1 MARAEQKKENSLL
14 FTFYFFFRS
23 FSLIL
28 LYYYYAA
35 FFYFQLFYL
44 MFIFIQLHSCFR
56 LFTTAE
62 MMLLH
67 CFISTTF
74 RSKMFSIHRYT
85 FQHINNYI
93 RTGRS
98 DLKHFDAVL
107 RIQIR
112 SDPGHFLSNLDVL
125 RRIQL
130 SVCYWLQR
138 LYKVLNYEPEPK
150 KLGSGSR
157 TQVLKSRIRSGSA
170 TLF

>member
-1 MARAEQKKENSLL
+1 MTNHFVNKKEIEAKTTFALFQHEHPYWFERRDIGMLKIKNTFTILGQFTLKPYWRGYFLKKILMARAEQKKENSLL

-74 RSKMFSIHRYT
+74 RSKMFSIHRYA
-85 FQHINNYI
+85 F
-93 RTGRS
+93 
-98 DLKHFDAVL
+98 
-107 RIQIR
+107 
-112 SDPGHFLSNLDVL
+112 
-125 RRIQL
+125 
-130 SVCYWLQR
+130 
-138 LYKVLNYEPEPK
+138 
-150 KLGSGSR
+150 
-157 TQVLKSRIRSGSA
+157 
-170 TLF
+170 